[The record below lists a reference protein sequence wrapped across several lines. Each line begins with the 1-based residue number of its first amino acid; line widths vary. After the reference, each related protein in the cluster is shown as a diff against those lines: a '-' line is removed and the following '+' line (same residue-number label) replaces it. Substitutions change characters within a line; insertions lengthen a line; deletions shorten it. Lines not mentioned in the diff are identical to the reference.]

1 VALGPAEVHAEEHL
15 GPVGGFGAARARAD
29 RQKSVALVVLATEEQ
44 LAPGPLVFAGQLLGL
59 LDDVGEQRL
68 VFFGL
73 GQVQELEGR
82 LGSRFEAAPEP
93 ELLAQT
99 LRLTQELPGRALVIP
114 EAGPA
119 DARVQI
125 T

>member
-15 GPVGGFGAARARAD
+15 GPVGGFGAARARAN
-29 RQKSVALVVLATEEQ
+29 RQKGVALVVLATEEQ
-44 LAPGPLVFAGQLLGL
+44 LASGPLVLAGQLLGL

-68 VFFGL
+68 VFVGL

-93 ELLAQT
+93 ELLA
-99 LRLTQELPGRALVIP
+99 
-114 EAGPA
+114 
-119 DARVQI
+119 
-125 T
+125 